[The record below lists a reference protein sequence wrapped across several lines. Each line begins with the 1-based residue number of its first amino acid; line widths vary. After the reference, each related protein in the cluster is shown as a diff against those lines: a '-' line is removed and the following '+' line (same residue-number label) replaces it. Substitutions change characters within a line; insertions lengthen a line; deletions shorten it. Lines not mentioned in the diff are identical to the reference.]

1 MRYRAG
7 RRIYTECISERA
19 FYPPALEAFIIKNQS
34 LYAKISPKNVDAGF
48 AHSKITHDENY

>member
-19 FYPPALEAFIIKNQS
+19 FLGAFIIKNQS

-48 AHSKITHDENY
+48 ANFKATHDENY